1 MIYEIVC
8 NITNERYIGSTFE
21 TTLSKRINYHIR
33 DSKKNKQTGFCSSKD
48 IINRNDYN
56 YAVLEIINTISKTE
70 LRQAERLWYDKL
82 PNINKKKP
90 YSNEQEKIECKNNW
104 YQDNKERISEKGK
117 SYYQLNKDKIKA
129 YSLEYKKKTRNLL

>member
-21 TTLSKRINYHIR
+21 TTLSKRINYHIV
-33 DSKKNKQTGFCSSKD
+33 DSKKNKETGFCSSKN
-48 IINRNDYN
+48 IINRNNYN
-56 YAVLEIINTISKTE
+56 YDVLEIINTTSRIE

-90 YSNEQEKIECKNNW
+90 YSNEQEKIEYKNNW